1 MVLRTRI
8 FESKRGHWEQKN
20 IVGHVPTS
28 GAARLHRRIFG
39 LTETL
44 PSRARSRP
52 AATTRALPCP
62 AAPAHSRGAEEAP
75 CDESTGNESHYNDLH
90 PGVTETATRPRRVL
104 P

>member
-1 MVLRTRI
+1 MQARI
-8 FESKRGHWEQKN
+8 EGVARQGP
-20 IVGHVPTS
+20 IVAKGPRV
-28 GAARLHRRIFG
+28 GQ
-39 LTETL
+39 
-44 PSRARSRP
+44 
-52 AATTRALPCP
+52 PCP